1 MTLASGFM
9 VPDRFSGI
17 RMSTNNAFER
27 RWTMPAY
34 DVVVVGSGS
43 GGQTAAYTLKEY
55 GLSVAL
61 VENSPRPGG
70 VCALAG
76 CQAKKWFYEAS
87 ELVGRARHLEG
98 KGLTRLPKMNW
109 SAVRDEKRAF
119 TDPIPEGTVKGLE
132 GSGIDYF
139 AATAAFRDPDTLVVD
154 GEVLEARFYV
164 LATGA
169 HPMPLPFE
177 GAEHLITSSDFLE
190 LDNLPP
196 RLVFVGGGFISFEFA
211 HFAARLGPAE
221 STTIL
226 EVAPRPLGPFDAE
239 MVDHLVAAS
248 REEGIAIHT
257 AVEPTVIEKRGNG
270 FAVHVK
276 GGDVF
281 EADLVVHGAGR
292 APSIE
297 SLQLDKGG
305 VDYSRRGIAVDS
317 EMRTSNS
324 RVFAVGD
331 CADTIQ
337 LARVADYEAYVA
349 AKNILAAIEGGEGA
363 AVDHRAVPTILF
375 TYPQYA
381 MVGATEE
388 ALKEK
393 GLRYYK
399 TADKGLSW
407 PTYRRVGLQQAA
419 YKVLVDEDSQ
429 VLGAHI
435 ISDNAAGLIE
445 IFKEA
450 MLDRRS
456 AEDLFWR
463 SVMTPYPSRESDIIY
478 MLKPFFED
486 DLLAGL

>member
-1 MTLASGFM
+1 
-9 VPDRFSGI
+9 
-17 RMSTNNAFER
+17 
-27 RWTMPAY
+27 MPQY

-76 CQAKKWFYEAS
+76 CQAKKWYYEAT
-87 ELVGRARHLEG
+87 ETMARARHLNG
-98 KGLTRLPKMNW
+98 KGLTRLPQMDW
-109 SAVRDEKRAF
+109 GAIRDQKRGF
-119 TDPIPEGTVKGLE
+119 TEPIPASTVKNLE
-132 GSGIDYF
+132 GAGITYIDG
-139 AATAAFRDPDTLVVD
+139 TAAFRDPETLTVD
-154 GEVLEARFYV
+154 GEPIEARFYV

-177 GAEHLITSSDFLE
+177 GAEHLIPSSDFLE
-190 LDNLPP
+190 LDALPP

-221 STTIL
+221 AITIL

-248 REEGIAIHT
+248 RDEGIAMHT
-257 AVEPTVIEKRGNG
+257 EVELTGVAKRGAG
-270 FAVHVK
+270 FAVHTK
-276 GGDVF
+276 DGRVF
-281 EADLVVHGAGR
+281 DADLVVHGAGR

-297 SLQLDKGG
+297 SLQLDQGQ
-305 VDYSRRGIAVDS
+305 VDYSRRGITVDR
-317 EMRTSNS
+317 EMRTSNP

-331 CADTIQ
+331 CAATVQ
-337 LARVADYEAYVA
+337 LARVADYEGYVA
-349 AKNILAAIEGGEGA
+349 AKNILAAVEGGEGA
-363 AVDHRAVPTILF
+363 AVDHRAVPAILF

-381 MVGATEE
+381 MVGATED
-388 ALKEK
+388 ALKEE
-393 GLRYYK
+393 GVRYYK
-399 TADKGLSW
+399 NAGAGLSW
-407 PTYRRVGLQQAA
+407 PTYRRVGLRHAA
-419 YKVLVDEDSQ
+419 YKVLVDEESR
-429 VLGAHI
+429 VLGAHV

-445 IFKEA
+445 IFKQA
-450 MLDRRS
+450 MLDARNV
-456 AEDLFWR
+456 EDLFWR

-486 DLLAGL
+486 DLLAAL